1 MKLFLLLVFLSIP
14 IVVSAQEKTTFIY
27 KNLDKAQELAK
38 KDGKKVLIDFYATW
52 CGYCRRM
59 VNEVY
64 TDKTV
69 GTTVDRFYHF
79 VRIDI
84 ESEKRIQFN
93 GKIMTMRE
101 LAASFGIRSTPSYVF
116 LDVQGNPIGAQPGFM
131 PPPMFGLVLS
141 YVGSDAYKSVKFD
154 EFSKGKL

>member
-1 MKLFLLLVFLSIP
+1 MKLYLFLAFLLLPVMAT
-14 IVVSAQEKTTFIY
+14 AQEKTTFVY

-38 KDGKKVLIDFYATW
+38 KDGKKVLIDFYASW

-59 VNEVY
+59 VSEVY

-69 GTTVDRFYHF
+69 GITVDRFYHF

-84 ESEKRIQFN
+84 ESEKRVQFN
-93 GKIMTMRE
+93 GKMMTMRE

-141 YVGSDAYKSVKFD
+141 YVGSDAYKSIKFD

>member
-1 MKLFLLLVFLSIP
+1 MKLYLFLAFLVLP
-14 IVVSAQEKTTFIY
+14 VMATAQEKTTFVY

-38 KDGKKVLIDFYATW
+38 KDGRKVLIDFYASW

-59 VNEVY
+59 VSEVY

-69 GTTVDRFYHF
+69 GATVDRFYHF

-84 ESEKRIQFN
+84 ESEKRVQFN
-93 GKIMTMRE
+93 GKMMTMRE

-141 YVGSDAYKSVKFD
+141 YVGSDAYKSIKFD

>member
-1 MKLFLLLVFLSIP
+1 MKLYLFLAFLVLP
-14 IVVSAQEKTTFIY
+14 VMATAQEKTTFVY

-38 KDGKKVLIDFYATW
+38 KDGKKVLIDFYASW

-59 VNEVY
+59 VSEVY

-69 GTTVDRFYHF
+69 GATVDRFYHF

-84 ESEKRIQFN
+84 ESEKRVQFN
-93 GKIMTMRE
+93 GKMMTMRE

-141 YVGSDAYKSVKFD
+141 YVGSDAYKSIKFD